1 MKHATLWILAMLL
14 LLGGPLAAQDSIAV
28 RPQKVSKNDSVKVRN
43 HTPTKAM
50 LLSII
55 PGGGQIYNKKYWKLP
70 IVYGCIGASCYGI
83 YWAHDMMVTFRDEYI
98 NRRDGNFELI
108 NPSLADRADAT
119 ILEMKNTYERY
130 MEIAIGV
137 TAIFYALN
145 IVDAMV
151 DAHLFYFDVSD
162 DLSLRWSPSI
172 MPTMASSKPFYGL
185 SLQFKF

>member
-1 MKHATLWILAMLL
+1 LALL
-14 LLGGPLAAQDSIAV
+14 LLVGSPLLAQDTV
-28 RPQKVSKNDSVKVRN
+28 DLQPHKVSRNDFVKVRN
-43 HTPTKAM
+43 HTATKAM
-50 LLSII
+50 LFSII

-70 IVYGCIGASCYGI
+70 IIYGCLGASSYCI
-83 YWAHDMMVTFRDEYI
+83 YWAHSEMVKFRNEYI
-98 NRRDGNFELI
+98 YRREGYYDLV

-119 ILEMKNTYERY
+119 ILESKNTYERY

-162 DLSLRWSPSI
+162 DLSLRWSPS
-172 MPTMASSKPFYGL
+172 MTPSVASSKPAYGL
-185 SLQFKF
+185 SLQFNF

>member
-1 MKHATLWILAMLL
+1 MLL
-14 LLGGPLAAQDSIAV
+14 LMGGPLVAQDTAVV
-28 RPQKVSKNDSVKVRN
+28 RPQKVSRTDSVKVRN

-55 PGGGQIYNKKYWKLP
+55 PGGGQIYNRKYWKLP
-70 IVYGCIGASCYGI
+70 IIYGCLGASSYCI
-83 YWAHDMMVTFRDEYI
+83 YWAHDNMMMFRNEYI
-98 NRRDGNFELI
+98 YRRDGNLEMI

-119 ILEMKNTYERY
+119 ILELKNTYERY

-172 MPTMASSKPFYGL
+172 APTVASNKPVYGL
-185 SLQFKF
+185 SLQLKF